1 MTYPFD
7 LFCFEKYNVESF
19 IYETKNSG
27 GPLGRNAHLKSFLG
41 FSYVKNSIKSIVKN
55 HFFSIQVLSRSEFE
69 WSVLPSVAERYLQK
83 TVEVYTT
90 FCKTLT
96 ELFLHIMILLINC
109 EVDTAK
115 YSDRSFEVRT
125 DRMK

>member
-19 IYETKNSG
+19 IYETENSG

-41 FSYVKNSIKSIVKN
+41 FSCVKNNIKSIVKES
-55 HFFSIQVLSRSEFE
+55 FFSIQVLSRSEFE

-96 ELFLHIMILLINC
+96 ELFLHIMLLLINC

-125 DRMK
+125 E